1 MSENNGIEEFCYEK
15 DILKKAIKILKK
27 YKTPNNLR
35 GYPNYEVGLEF
46 LEKFELDFIF
56 GA

>member
-1 MSENNGIEEFCYEK
+1 MSKKDGIGEFCYEK
-15 DILKKAIKILKK
+15 DILKEAIKILRK
-27 YKTPNNLR
+27 YKTPNTLKS
-35 GYPNYEVGLEF
+35 YLHYKIGLEF